1 MLRKFNSRQTCVHM
15 WELGIAHNQPRTL
28 RTAYMTRDP
37 GFDPDWWEFD
47 ASERPVPLTGQPS
60 ENQGSGFEIA
70 DEAESIVRAARDD
83 LAREDTD
90 PTGWATDWR
99 RSHRAGGGVGMSRL
113 AAALLALAC
122 AGTFSLGWIQGIP
135 AREAVPSRV
144 QKTSPDQGRADVK
157 STTGRRERSGSTG
170 ERRLIRRDGAAKEV
184 RTR

>member
-1 MLRKFNSRQTCVHM
+1 MLRKFNSRQICVHM
-15 WELGIAHNQPRTL
+15 WGQGVPHDAAE
-28 RTAYMTRDP
+28 TADMTRDP
-37 GFDPDWWEFD
+37 SFVPDWWEFD
-47 ASERPVPLTGQPS
+47 ASERPVPLTGQPR

-70 DEAESIVRAARDD
+70 DEAESIVRSARDD

-99 RSHRAGGGVGMSRL
+99 RSPRVGGVGMSRL
-113 AAALLALAC
+113 TSAALLTLAC
-122 AGTFSLGWIQGIP
+122 AGMFSIGWIQGVP

-144 QKTSPDQGRADVK
+144 QKTSPDQGRTDVK